1 MCIER
6 IVCSS
11 LMESHMKQTKVST
24 IRRLSAQEK
33 LLEGMKAA
41 LDEAEGF
48 LRDAAAAS
56 GEQATELRAKA
67 VESLRSTREALH
79 DTKVSAL
86 REGKRVAREADEY
99 VHENPWQAI
108 AAAGLIGLVVG
119 LLMSRR

>member
-1 MCIER
+1 
-6 IVCSS
+6 
-11 LMESHMKQTKVST
+11 MESNMKQTKAST
-24 IRRLSAQEK
+24 TETSAQEK

-79 DTKVSAL
+79 DTKVSAV

-99 VHENPWQAI
+99 VHDNPWQAI
-108 AAAGLIGLVVG
+108 AAAGVIGLVVG
-119 LLMSRR
+119 LLISRR